1 LAPHTPS
8 SNLNLC
14 VCVRKRPIFKKEE
27 LNGECDSISCANPLI
42 KVMAPKFK
50 VDGISKFVEDS
61 DFQFD
66 NTFNENETTEEVF
79 NFSLEPLTEFLVD
92 QGGVVTCFAYG

>member
-1 LAPHTPS
+1 MEDLRKEKARKEADNQACGRNFDVDFNQMIEQHRFQKHNLSPHIPS

-27 LNGECDSISCANPLI
+27 ANGECDSISCANPLI

-61 DFQFD
+61 DF
-66 NTFNENETTEEVF
+66 
-79 NFSLEPLTEFLVD
+79 
-92 QGGVVTCFAYG
+92 